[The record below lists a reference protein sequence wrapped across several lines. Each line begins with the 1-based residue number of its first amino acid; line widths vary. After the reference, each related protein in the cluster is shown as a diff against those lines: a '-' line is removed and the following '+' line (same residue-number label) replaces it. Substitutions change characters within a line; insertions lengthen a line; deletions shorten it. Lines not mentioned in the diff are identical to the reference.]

1 MGMDSISRSAVLLCG
16 VSALMVPGVAMAQAA
31 RTADSDIVVTATRDT
46 RSLKD
51 VPMAVDITTGEEI
64 EDLKIFDAKDIS
76 QLSPGL
82 ELSNNDGR
90 ANTTSL
96 RGQSFNP
103 DQGTAP
109 AIQVYYN
116 EIPSDAQFV
125 YTAIYD
131 IGQIEVLRGPQ
142 GLLRGLTAPA
152 GSIIINTRR
161 PSFTDIEGYAQAT
174 GTTREGFNVQGAVS
188 VPLSDK
194 VAVRI
199 AALADGNRL
208 NHVRNITRGG
218 EYSHSRTESVRATLG
233 FRPTDNFEA
242 FLTYQ
247 YINARNN
254 QFTQVVGSGNTPQ
267 RVYSEVFGTPSIFVP
282 PNFGGGPFAVDTAVR
297 SGPALT
303 AADYAAVS
311 DGVYQVNNKTH
322 MLSLNTVWDLD
333 FATLTAV
340 FGRTRAKIITD
351 RDTDTANAVP
361 GYIQG
366 SHVDVTYP
374 IDTQELMLR
383 SNNEEGL
390 GWALGFFHHNQ
401 GGRALNQLSNDLF
414 VYNVSPNALVQAPLG
429 PNGSFITVP
438 NKLPLFV
445 DVVVPIKT
453 ETTSFNANLR
463 YFSGPLKIEGGLRYS
478 MVRKTQKT
486 TISTSGFQNT
496 PPTESIPVNLQDTA
510 INPFSGGLTV
520 SYAVSPETNVYAS
533 YGHSFRAPATGVSL
547 PSGITGDLVRTVTEK
562 TNSFE
567 VGIKGSA
574 LDRRLNYTV
583 SAYYQTVDG
592 YLSRFEGIYW
602 TSATDARGNGFF
614 GFNYN
619 GDAKIKGIEATLDG
633 RITDNWDFGL
643 AASYNHG
650 RYSNALLPCN
660 DYAGTGTP
668 NQNGA
673 PRVTGTGN
681 VSYCRSNDRLAQLP
695 DFSMTATTEIRFPV
709 GEYTPF
715 VRGLF
720 SHRPGFYYQASNYNY
735 QSRQLLNV
743 FVGVKGPDDKW
754 QIDVFARNLLDQKR
768 ITNISL
774 GTGTISSILA
784 GVGGGVYESGYR
796 TVNTTAPREFG
807 LTATMRF

>member
-1 MGMDSISRSAVLLCG
+1 MGIVAISRSAMLLCG
-16 VSALMVPGVAMAQAA
+16 VSALLAPGLAVAQSA
-31 RTADSDIVVTATRDT
+31 RSGDGDIVVTATRDT
-46 RSLKD
+46 RNLKE
-51 VPMAVDITTGEEI
+51 VPMAVDITTGKEI

-109 AIQVYYN
+109 AIQVYFN
-116 EIPSDAQFV
+116 EVPGDAQFI
-125 YTAIYD
+125 YTALYD

-142 GLLRGLTAPA
+142 GLLRGLSAPA

-161 PSFTDIEGYAQAT
+161 PSFSETEGYAQVT
-174 GTTREGFNVQGAVS
+174 GTTRDGYNVQGAVS
-188 VPLSDK
+188 VPLSDQFSM
-194 VAVRI
+194 RI

-208 NHVRNITRGG
+208 NHVRNFSRGG
-218 EYSHSRTESVRATLG
+218 EYSRSRTESVRGTLG

-242 FLTYQ
+242 YLTYQ

-254 QFTQVVGSGNTPQ
+254 QFTQVVGAGNTPL
-267 RVYSEVFGTPSIFVP
+267 RVYSEVFNTPAIFIP
-282 PNFGGGPFAVDTAVR
+282 PAAGGGAFAVNTSVR

-303 AADYAAVS
+303 AADYGAVS

-340 FGRTRAKIITD
+340 FGRTRARIITN
-351 RDTDTANAVP
+351 RDTDTSNAIP
-361 GYIQG
+361 GYVQAAY
-366 SHVDVTYP
+366 VDVTYP
-374 IDTQELMLR
+374 VDTQEIMLR
-383 SNNEEGL
+383 SNNDEGL

-401 GGRALNQLSNDLF
+401 GGRALNQLNNDLF
-414 VYNVSPNALVQAPLG
+414 VYNVNPATMVKAPLG
-429 PNGSFITVP
+429 PGGSFITVP
-438 NKLPLFV
+438 NKLPLYV
-445 DVVVPIKT
+445 DVFVPIKT
-453 ETTSFNANLR
+453 ENTSFNAGLR
-463 YFSGPLKIEGGLRYS
+463 YFSGPLKIEGGLRYT
-478 MVRKTQKT
+478 MVRKVQKT

-496 PPTESIPVNLQDTA
+496 PPTESIPTNLQRTS
-510 INPFSGGLTV
+510 INPFSGGLTA
-520 SYAVSPETNVYAS
+520 SYAITPDTNVYAS
-533 YGHSFRAPATGVSL
+533 YGHSFRAPSTGVSL
-547 PSGITGDLVRTVTEK
+547 PNGITGDLITTVTEK
-562 TNSFE
+562 TNAFE

-574 LDRRLNYTV
+574 FDRRLNYTV
-583 SAYYQTVDG
+583 AAYYQTIDG

-602 TSATDARGNGFF
+602 KSATDARGNGFF

-660 DYAGTGTP
+660 DYAGTGAP
-668 NQNGA
+668 NQNGT
-673 PRVTGTGN
+673 PKVTGSGN

-695 DFSMTATTEIRFPV
+695 DFTMTATTEIRFPV

-720 SHRPGFYYQASNYNY
+720 THRPGFFYQASNYNY
-735 QSRQLLNV
+735 ESRQLLNM

-768 ITNISL
+768 ITNIAL

-796 TVNTTAPREFG
+796 TANSTAPREFG
-807 LTATMRF
+807 MTATMRF